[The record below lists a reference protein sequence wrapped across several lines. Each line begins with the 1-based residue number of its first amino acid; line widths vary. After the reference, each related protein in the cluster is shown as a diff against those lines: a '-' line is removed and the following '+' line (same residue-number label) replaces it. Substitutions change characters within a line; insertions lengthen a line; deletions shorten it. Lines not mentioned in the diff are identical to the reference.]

1 MYMSVKFKFTIKSRV
16 TDPPPSK
23 KIKNNTKVT
32 KSPNVKDQ
40 LYVVS
45 VNAYNYVNIHMHL
58 HKIKATSTFIV
69 RYNALIQTLQR
80 SPNHE

>member
-16 TDPPPSK
+16 TDPPSK

-40 LYVVS
+40 LYVVT

-58 HKIKATSTFIV
+58 LKATSTFIV